1 MSCGDAI
8 FLKQEEAGYMLDR
21 HPVYHRDKK
30 LFHWIL
36 PNYFSTASLLKI
48 INNASKIHVVTVNR
62 IFVAKAV
69 FN

>member
-1 MSCGDAI
+1 
-8 FLKQEEAGYMLDR
+8 MLDR

-48 INNASKIHVVTVNR
+48 INDASRIHVVTVNNR